1 MSSRSVDVAILGGG
15 AAGLAAAR
23 EARRRG
29 ASATLINRGPLGGDC
44 TFTGCVPSKSV
55 IEAARDGASFA
66 EAFDRARRVVAS
78 VAATENAAVLRAEGV
93 EVIDD
98 EGELVG
104 PAELRVGERRV
115 RAKGVVLAMGS
126 RPAVPPVPGLAD
138 ADPLTS
144 ETLWSLESAPSSLA
158 VIGAGPMGCEL
169 AQALATLGVS
179 VTLIELGPRV
189 LGGEEP
195 AASSVVHDALTKAGV
210 DVRVGTGLTAVTPA
224 TGGARPAGVTADGAV
239 EDAPPGGTGHRLELS
254 DGASITAERI
264 LVAAGRRANTDRGGL
279 ADAGVALTGRGTIET
294 GDDLSTSLKNTWAAG
309 DVTGLLDLTHAA
321 DHMGRLAATNIL
333 RPVVKA
339 RFKGEQMPRVTFTSP
354 EVASV
359 GLSEAEA
366 AGRWGAKARVAELPL
381 TAHDRALAADATEGY
396 LKLIAGPKWPT
407 GTVGGGRLV
416 GATVVA
422 ERAGEMIAELALA
435 LRLGTYIGRLAL
447 TVHPYPTWSYAI
459 PKTAAQFFVDIEG
472 HAARPARG

>member
-29 ASATLINRGPLGGDC
+29 ATAALINKGPLGGDC

-55 IEAARDGASFA
+55 IEAAGDGASFA

-78 VAATENAAVLRAEGV
+78 VAASENAAVLRSEGV
-93 EVIDD
+93 DVIDD

-104 PAELRVGERRV
+104 PGELRVGERRIQ
-115 RAKGVVLAMGS
+115 AKGVVLALGS
-126 RPAVPPVPGLAD
+126 RPAIPPVPGLAE
-138 ADPLTS
+138 AEPLTS
-144 ETLWSLESAPSSLA
+144 ETLWSLESAPATLA

-169 AQALATLGVS
+169 SQALATLGVS

-189 LGGEEP
+189 LTGEER

-210 DVRVGTGLTAVTPA
+210 DVRTGV
-224 TGGARPAGVTADGAV
+224 GVTAVAPAADG
-239 EDAPPGGTGHRLELS
+239 GGHRVDLA
-254 DGASITAERI
+254 DGTSMTVERI

-279 ADAGVALTGRGTIET
+279 AAAGVALTERGTIET
-294 GDDLSTSLKNTWAAG
+294 GDDLSTSLRNTWAAG

-333 RPVVKA
+333 RPVLKA
-339 RFKGEQMPRVTFTSP
+339 RFKAHRLPRVTFTSP

-366 AGRWGAKARVAELPL
+366 ADRWGDKARVAELPL
-381 TAHDRALAADATEGY
+381 TAHDRALAAEATEGY
-396 LKLIAGPKWPT
+396 LKLIAGPKRPT
-407 GTVGGGRLV
+407 GTLGGGRLV
-416 GATVVA
+416 GATIVA
-422 ERAGEMIAELALA
+422 ERAGEMVAELALA

-459 PKTAAQFFVDIEG
+459 PKTAAQFFVEIEG
-472 HAARPARG
+472 HSARPAQG